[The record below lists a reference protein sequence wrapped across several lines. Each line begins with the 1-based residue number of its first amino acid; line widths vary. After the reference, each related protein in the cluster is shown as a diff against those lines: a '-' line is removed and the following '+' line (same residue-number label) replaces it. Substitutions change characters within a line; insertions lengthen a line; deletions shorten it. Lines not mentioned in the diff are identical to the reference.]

1 MNIIL
6 DIETLPTTDA
16 EVIAEI
22 SAGIKPPANYSKPET
37 IAKWME
43 ENKESALK
51 DAVHKTGF
59 SGLYGSIACI
69 CYAFDDGKVFS
80 VDCRDGEKTMLEHFY
95 SHVFDMAGIATHTG
109 IIQQPVTFIGHNIIG
124 FDLPFIKHRS
134 IINRVK
140 PPVQFIKAFDAK
152 PWGNEVYDTMLK
164 WDSRDF
170 VKADLIARAFG
181 IQGKKEVDGSMVYPM
196 WKEGKFEEIAA
207 YCRDDVEM
215 GRAIFNR
222 MTFRS

>member
-1 MNIIL
+1 MQHVVHF
-6 DIETLPTTDA
+6 DIETIPSQLPWVREYA
-16 EVIAEI
+16 ENIV
-22 SAGIKPPANYSKPET
+22 KPPATIKKPES
-37 IAKWME
+37 IEKWHE
-43 ENKESALK
+43 ESKAEAIEDFINKM
-51 DAVHKTGF
+51 GF
-59 SGLYGSIACI
+59 SGAANHAITIAW
-69 CYAFDDGKVFS
+69 AVDDGEIKSYQVGA
-80 VDCRDGEKTMLEHFY
+80 DIEEEKDIISKWFY
-95 SHVFDMAGIATHTG
+95 DIQNLPMGI
-109 IIQQPVTFIGHNIIG
+109 TFAGHNILG
-124 FDLPFIKHRS
+124 FDIRVIKQRAMVLGLK
-134 IINRVK
+134 IPRNFPIE
-140 PPVQFIKAFDAK
+140 AK

-181 IQGKKEVDGSMVYPM
+181 IQGKKEVDGSMVYTM